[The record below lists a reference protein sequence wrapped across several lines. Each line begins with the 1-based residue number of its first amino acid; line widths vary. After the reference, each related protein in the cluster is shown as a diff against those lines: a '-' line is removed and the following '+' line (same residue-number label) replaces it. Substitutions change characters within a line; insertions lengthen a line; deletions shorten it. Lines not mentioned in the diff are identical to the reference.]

1 MTAECPNEKR
11 IPMRYDE
18 VVSTHMCDGRFEA
31 VADHRALRELLNDPL
46 NGEEA
51 IERLCQEFSAWID
64 SQLDFA
70 V

>member
-1 MTAECPNEKR
+1 MQ
-11 IPMRYDE
+11 YDE
-18 VVSTHMCDGRFEA
+18 IVTTHLCDGRFEI

-64 SQLDFA
+64 SQLDTEF
-70 V
+70 VV

>member
-1 MTAECPNEKR
+1 
-11 IPMRYDE
+11 MRYDE
-18 VVSTHMCDGRFEA
+18 VVSTHMCDGRFEV

-64 SQLDFA
+64 SQLDT
-70 V
+70 